1 MYYSIELKGNVEL
14 LNKSD
19 YLKNKKIILKKCK
32 NELRV
37 R

>member
-19 YLKNKKIILKKCK
+19 YLKKQKNYFKKM
-32 NELRV
+32 
-37 R
+37 